1 MTASPRTRLALAA
14 ACVTT
19 VLALPAAAVAL
30 PPPGHDPEP
39 PPTTRRR
46 PATSTTARIVD
57 ANARWVIQA
66 DRMFCNDETGEW
78 DWTGSDEAQ
87 WDFVSTDGTG
97 NQVVWGKYFG
107 DVDTGESKF
116 FGPHDLNAPTAGPI
130 TVSASL
136 REMDDGTPN
145 ELLGEKTVTWTA
157 DQLDA
162 IASTPGAV
170 GTQTWTFSG
179 VDAST
184 YTLHLRVVRTA

>member
-19 VLALPAAAVAL
+19 ALVLPAAAAAAL
-30 PPPGHDPEP
+30 PPPGYDPEL
-39 PPTTRRR
+39 PPTTRRVT
-46 PATSTTARIVD
+46 TSTTARVVD
-57 ANARWVIQA
+57 ANARWVVQA
-66 DRMFCNDETGEW
+66 DWMFCNDETGEW
-78 DWTGSDEAQ
+78 DWTGSDEAR

-97 NQVVWGKYFG
+97 NQFVWAKSFG
-107 DVDTGESKF
+107 DVDTGESRF
-116 FGPHDLNAPTAGPI
+116 FGPRDLTAPTAGPV
-130 TVSASL
+130 TLSASL

-145 ELLGEKTVTWTA
+145 ELLGEKTVSWTPA
-157 DQLDA
+157 QLDG
-162 IASTPGAV
+162 IASTPGSV